1 MPINGVQ
8 AGNNVQPKQQKK
20 NNTLGM
26 IAAGSGLGLVGG
38 GAYGYTRNL
47 LVNKDGFYTDQFVA
61 RVAKGFEK
69 QDEEFKKALADTC
82 NEFDDLF
89 FNNQQEVKLTA
100 AQKKTLST
108 SFNEDT
114 QKFILAELSIPDLDE
129 TKITEFLKKH
139 AEMLEINP
147 SSGETIDVAVKRYID
162 EQPRCFLNRPIWQ
175 DENVDTFLKSVI
187 SKVSGKGDKAV
198 RVPKDNSFHAIRA
211 VINIHL
217 GLQQDNL
224 RQIIGIHNDF
234 DCVSQYMDDFFD
246 RSAKKFKEVSESI
259 PKDAM
264 DAVKKAAKEVNSTSA
279 KFKNAA
285 MFGGLAAL
293 VAGTA
298 ASISSIFINKNS

>member
-108 SFNEDT
+108 FDPEV
-114 QKFILAELSIPDLDE
+114 QKKIMEELSIPVLDE
-129 TKITEFLKKH
+129 TKVTEFIKKH
-139 AEMLEINP
+139 ADQLGINP
-147 SSGETIDVAVKRYID
+147 SSGETIDIAVKKYID
-162 EQPRCFLNRPIWQ
+162 EQPRRFLNRQIME
-175 DENVDTFLKSVI
+175 DENIDTFFKNVI
-187 SKVSGKGDKAV
+187 SNIIDKDDIAV
-198 RVPKDNSFHAIRA
+198 RIPKDDSFQALRA
-211 VINIHL
+211 VINKDLSLNHYY
-217 GLQQDNL
+217 L
-224 RQIIGIHNDF
+224 RQSIESHKDF
-234 DCVSQYMDDFFD
+234 DCVSQYMDNFFN

-285 MFGGLAAL
+285 IFGGLAAL

-298 ASISSIFINKNS
+298 ASISSMFLNKNS

>member
-8 AGNNVQPKQQKK
+8 ANNNVQPKLQKK

-47 LVNKDGFYTDQFVA
+47 LVNKDGFYTNQFVE
-61 RVAKGFEK
+61 RVSKGFEK

-108 SFNEDT
+108 FDPEV
-114 QKFILAELSIPDLDE
+114 QKKIMEELSIPVLDE
-129 TKITEFLKKH
+129 TKVTEFIKKH
-139 AEMLEINP
+139 ADQLGINP
-147 SSGETIDVAVKRYID
+147 SSGETIDIAVKKYID
-162 EQPRCFLNRPIWQ
+162 EQPRRFLNRQIME

-198 RVPKDNSFHAIRA
+198 RIPKDNSFQALRA
-211 VINIHL
+211 VIN
-217 GLQQDNL
+217 QDLAMNQYYL
-224 RQIIGIHNDF
+224 RQSIESHNDF
-234 DCVSQYMDDFFD
+234 DCVSQYMDNFFN

-259 PKDAM
+259 PKDLM
-264 DAVKKAAKEVNSTSA
+264 DAVKKAAKEVNTTSA

-285 MFGGLAAL
+285 IFGGLAAL

-298 ASISSIFINKNS
+298 ASISSMFLNKSS